1 MSPKRVTTRFGAAVC
16 ALASPAS
23 PASSAVLAVLAVL
36 TLAFA
41 TPAAAQSDRMTFF
54 IVSEGS
60 GDGANLGGLEGADA
74 HCEALA
80 HAQGAGGLG
89 WKAYLSTIDE
99 DGSAAVHARDRIG
112 DGPWHNHA
120 GVLIANDVD
129 ELHSDAANL
138 TKETILTEKG
148 EQVNGRGDDPNMH
161 DILTGSN
168 LDGTAFTGN
177 AEYDNCEN
185 WTSSGRRLLWW
196 RPSRGRT
203 RVGHHDRVGGG
214 RNPTSWN
221 SAHMSRGC
229 SQRDLRGT
237 GGDGLFYCFAPAGAA
252 VQPSRDPTS
261 ADLPSLMIEELTWT
275 EVQAALDGG
284 VTTVILPTA
293 GTEQNGPHMVTGKH
307 RYIVEEASKRIA
319 RELGNALVAPAV
331 TYVPEGEVDPPSGH
345 MRYAGTITLPNE
357 HFMKLLEYAARSF
370 RAHGFTEIVFIGDS
384 GGNQRGMEAVVATLN
399 EEWQGDEARVHF
411 VGDYYSANGFREWLM
426 EQGETEETIGR
437 HAGISDTSIL
447 LYVAAQHIRQDQLA
461 PGGGFEGSGV
471 SGDPTRASA
480 EYGRVGMEM
489 RVAAAVR
496 QIRALIG
503 GR

>member
-1 MSPKRVTTRFGAAVC
+1 MKNRIVLGVLPI
-16 ALASPAS
+16 
-23 PASSAVLAVLAVL
+23 LAVAM
-36 TLAFA
+36 TAC
-41 TPAAAQSDRMTFF
+41 AADS
-54 IVSEGS
+54 
-60 GDGANLGGLEGADA
+60 GADA
-74 HCEALA
+74 DPEA
-80 HAQGAGGLG
+80 AQ
-89 WKAYLSTIDE
+89 
-99 DGSAAVHARDRIG
+99 
-112 DGPWHNHA
+112 P
-120 GVLIANDVD
+120 
-129 ELHSDAANL
+129 
-138 TKETILTEKG
+138 
-148 EQVNGRGDDPNMH
+148 
-161 DILTGSN
+161 
-168 LDGTAFTGN
+168 
-177 AEYDNCEN
+177 
-185 WTSSGRRLLWW
+185 
-196 RPSRGRT
+196 
-203 RVGHHDRVGGG
+203 
-214 RNPTSWN
+214 
-221 SAHMSRGC
+221 
-229 SQRDLRGT
+229 
-237 GGDGLFYCFAPAGAA
+237 
-252 VQPSRDPTS
+252 
-261 ADLPSLMIEELTWT
+261 ADLPSLMIEEMTWT
-275 EVQAALDGG
+275 EVQAALDEG

-384 GGNQRGMEAVVATLN
+384 GGNQRGMEAVAATLN
-399 EEWQGDEARVHF
+399 EEWQGEEARVHF
-411 VGDYYSANGFREWLM
+411 VGDYYAANGFREWLM

-489 RVAAAVR
+489 RVAAAVG
-496 QIRALIG
+496 QIRAMVG